1 MDLLRDEKSLSYKI
15 DIFIVMTD
23 IKKLSFDTTI
33 LQIGNNTG
41 ICVPDKIVNDLGA
54 GKKPPVI
61 VKVNNYTYR
70 NTIAVMGG
78 KFMIGVSADIR
89 KKTGIKGGDKV
100 KVTLELD
107 TKPREVEVPAD
118 FQQLL
123 DKNPK
128 AKQFF
133 ETLSYSNKQRYILPL
148 GQAKTEATR
157 KNRLEKF
164 INELNEG
171 KK

>member
-1 MDLLRDEKSLSYKI
+1 MAGS
-15 DIFIVMTD
+15 
-23 IKKLSFDTTI
+23 KKVSFDTTI
-33 LQIGNNTG
+33 LQLGNNTG
-41 ICVPDKIVNDLGA
+41 INVPGEVVEKLGA

-61 VKVNNYTYR
+61 VTVNDYTYR
-70 NTIAVMGG
+70 NTVAVMGG

-89 KKTGIKGGDKV
+89 SKTGIRGGDKV

-118 FQQLL
+118 FQKLL
-123 DKNPK
+123 NGNPK

-133 ETLSYSNKQRYILPL
+133 EALSYSNKQRYVLPI
-148 GQAKTEATR
+148 GQAKTEETR
-157 KNRLEKF
+157 QRRMEKA
-164 INELNEG
+164 IIDLSEG

>member
-1 MDLLRDEKSLSYKI
+1 MSDA
-15 DIFIVMTD
+15 
-23 IKKLSFDTTI
+23 KKVSFNTTI
-33 LQIGNNTG
+33 LQLGNNTG
-41 ICVPDKIVNDLGA
+41 INVPDEVVEKLGA

-61 VKVNNYTYR
+61 VTVNDFTYR

-89 KKTGIKGGDKV
+89 SKTGIKGGDKV

-118 FQQLL
+118 FQRLL
-123 DKNPK
+123 DKNSK
-128 AKQFF
+128 ARQFF
-133 ETLSYSNKQRYILPL
+133 ETLSYSNKQRYVLPL
-148 GQAKTEATR
+148 GQAKTEETR
-157 KNRLEKF
+157 QRRMEKA
-164 INELNEG
+164 INDLIEG